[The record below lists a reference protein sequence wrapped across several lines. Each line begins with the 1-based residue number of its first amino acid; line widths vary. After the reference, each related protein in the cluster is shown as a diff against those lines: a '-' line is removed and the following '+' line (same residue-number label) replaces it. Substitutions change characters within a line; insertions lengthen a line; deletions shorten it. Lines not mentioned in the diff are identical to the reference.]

1 VRNDPTRQ
9 VACPRRARGSWDA
22 HGSLGSRGAGH
33 ARGLL
38 GRALHFALVLV
49 VAFAAAAALAQ
60 APLDTL
66 RIWHPNTMAFAAP
79 FKLIGES
86 GVLADYARSVEI
98 NEWTTPD
105 ILRSVLVNGGS
116 EVTAVPT
123 YVGANLAN
131 RGVDV
136 KMAAVIVWGL
146 LWVIGPDGAAPEWE
160 SLRGQTVLI
169 PFAND
174 MPDLVF
180 QRLAVANGLTPG
192 KDFTIQYFATP
203 QDVVAQLVG
212 GRGQWAVMPEHLA
225 TVALANA
232 NRNGQ
237 ALGRFLNLQ
246 DEWAIITGR
255 SRIPQAGIVVPS
267 RLAAERPDVLGG
279 VLTALEQAVAK
290 VNAADAETVAT
301 LAAAFDLP
309 APVLSDVIP
318 RLNLAVVPA
327 AEAREELEAF
337 YSELAVLSP
346 DIIGGGL
353 PDASFYLP
361 DPRE

>member
-1 VRNDPTRQ
+1 MRNDPTRQ

-136 KMAAVIVWGL
+136 KMAA
-146 LWVIGPDGAAPEWE
+146 
-160 SLRGQTVLI
+160 
-169 PFAND
+169 
-174 MPDLVF
+174 
-180 QRLAVANGLTPG
+180 
-192 KDFTIQYFATP
+192 
-203 QDVVAQLVG
+203 
-212 GRGQWAVMPEHLA
+212 
-225 TVALANA
+225 
-232 NRNGQ
+232 
-237 ALGRFLNLQ
+237 
-246 DEWAIITGR
+246 
-255 SRIPQAGIVVPS
+255 
-267 RLAAERPDVLGG
+267 RPC
-279 VLTALEQAVAK
+279 
-290 VNAADAETVAT
+290 
-301 LAAAFDLP
+301 
-309 APVLSDVIP
+309 
-318 RLNLAVVPA
+318 
-327 AEAREELEAF
+327 
-337 YSELAVLSP
+337 
-346 DIIGGGL
+346 
-353 PDASFYLP
+353 
-361 DPRE
+361 